1 MSVIQTSVTTHSR
14 SSGHSATAAAA
25 YRSGSEVT
33 DERTGEIHDYSRK
46 EGVEHSEIVL
56 PAGSPEWAMDREKLW
71 NAVEAAEDRKNSTVS
86 REFLISFPAELSGE
100 GSLELRQRMAR
111 EYTRALVERHGFA
124 AEFSMHEPTGKG
136 DQRNYHCH
144 VLTSTRRM
152 EKNGFFHPS
161 ETFKSRPRKGEP
173 KASGKCRELD
183 DMKNPVAL
191 VEAKA
196 LWSQIASRELEKA
209 GFQDEARRW
218 EHSHL
223 TKREQG
229 ERALERGDI
238 SYYRECQGKPQISLG
253 PAATALE
260 RAGIATRQ
268 GDINRERSA
277 EAARAELDRINIG
290 MQLEQ
295 NPALLIDRVVDRKSV
310 FDHRDLAR
318 ELHLHIDDAATFQRI
333 MAEAQA
339 DPRLMQ
345 LSEETMVD
353 GRRNVAKYSTIDMIA
368 MEKRLVATAEV
379 LSERQFHHVDPAK
392 VEQVL
397 EQRRTMTDEQKD
409 MVRVVTAPNQFA
421 VVVGDAGTGKSFSM
435 GAAREI
441 WEHSGYNVRGLA
453 LAGKAA
459 EELQH
464 GSGIESGTLASFELR
479 LDKGFIK
486 LTDRDILVID
496 ESGMVGAKQLDRV
509 LREAE
514 SAGAKVVW
522 AGDSKQLEAIHAG
535 AAHRTVTE
543 RLGASEITE
552 VQRQK
557 EQWQKDA
564 SFELARGDF
573 KAGLDAYKDR
583 GFVHMAETQDGA
595 RAVMVQQYMNDRGS
609 LNSGGQIAS
618 QAVITHRNA
627 DVKAINEE
635 IRNAIKER
643 GELADGIKVQ
653 TAKGEREFADGDR
666 LLFLKND
673 RELGV
678 KNGSLG
684 TVERAADGAISVKL
698 DSGKS
703 VQFDPAKYRNFD
715 HGYAFTVHKT
725 QGASVDK
732 AYAFMSPSNNHAL
745 SYVAMTRHKD
755 ELHVHGSLEKFQS
768 YEQMAERLGK
778 RQVKESTLDYAE
790 SAAKLQAKREQE
802 RAAEKG
808 AAPAQ
813 ESKQS
818 AALSALGNRAAES
831 SKLKRAWANLEA
843 EKGQGSKLEQ
853 AKAKWRAE
861 IEDEKGQGTQSKRK
875 QAWANQEKSQQEPK
889 QRERDQG
896 HEM

>member
-1 MSVIQTSVTTHSR
+1 M
-14 SSGHSATAAAA
+14 
-25 YRSGSEVT
+25 
-33 DERTGEIHDYSRK
+33 
-46 EGVEHSEIVL
+46 
-56 PAGSPEWAMDREKLW
+56 
-71 NAVEAAEDRKNSTVS
+71 
-86 REFLISFPAELSGE
+86 
-100 GSLELRQRMAR
+100 
-111 EYTRALVERHGFA
+111 
-124 AEFSMHEPTGKG
+124 
-136 DQRNYHCH
+136 
-144 VLTSTRRM
+144 
-152 EKNGFFHPS
+152 
-161 ETFKSRPRKGEP
+161 
-173 KASGKCRELD
+173 
-183 DMKNPVAL
+183 
-191 VEAKA
+191 
-196 LWSQIASRELEKA
+196 
-209 GFQDEARRW
+209 
-218 EHSHL
+218 
-223 TKREQG
+223 
-229 ERALERGDI
+229 
-238 SYYRECQGKPQISLG
+238 
-253 PAATALE
+253 
-260 RAGIATRQ
+260 
-268 GDINRERSA
+268 
-277 EAARAELDRINIG
+277 
-290 MQLEQ
+290 
-295 NPALLIDRVVDRKSV
+295 
-310 FDHRDLAR
+310 
-318 ELHLHIDDAATFQRI
+318 
-333 MAEAQA
+333 
-339 DPRLMQ
+339 
-345 LSEETMVD
+345 
-353 GRRNVAKYSTIDMIA
+353 
-368 MEKRLVATAEV
+368 
-379 LSERQFHHVDPAK
+379 SERQFHHVDPAK

-409 MVRVVTAPNQFA
+409 MVRAVTAPNQFA

-543 RLGASEITE
+543 RLGASELTE

-557 EQWQKDA
+557 QQWQKDA
-564 SFELARGDF
+564 GYELARRDF
-573 KAGLDAYKDR
+573 KTGLDAYNER
-583 GFVHMAETQDGA
+583 GFVHMPQTQDET
-595 RAVMVQQYMNDRGS
+595 RAAMVRQYMNDRGS
-609 LNSGGQIAS
+609 LNSSGETAS
-618 QAVITHRNA
+618 LAVTAHRNA
-627 DVKAINEE
+627 DVLAFNKE

-643 GELADGIKVQ
+643 GELADGMKVQ
-653 TAKGEREFADGDR
+653 TEKGEREFADGDR

-715 HGYAFTVHKT
+715 HGYAFTIHKT

-755 ELHVHGSLEKFQS
+755 ELHVYGSLEKFQS

-818 AALSALGNRAAES
+818 AALSALGNRSAES
-831 SKLKRAWANLEA
+831 SKLKQAWANLEA
-843 EKGQGSKLEQ
+843 ENGQGSKLEQ
-853 AKAKWRAE
+853 AKAKWKAE
-861 IEDEKGQGTQSKRK
+861 IEAEKGQGTQLKRK